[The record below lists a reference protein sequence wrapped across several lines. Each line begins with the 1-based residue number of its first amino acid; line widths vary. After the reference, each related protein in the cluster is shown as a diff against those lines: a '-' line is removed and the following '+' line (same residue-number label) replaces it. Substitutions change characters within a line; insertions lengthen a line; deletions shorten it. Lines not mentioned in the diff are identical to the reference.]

1 MPRMGVHTFVWAPE
15 WDHQGA
21 VAAIEGA
28 AAAGVDVVEIPLL
41 RPAEIDAE
49 YTKDLA
55 AAHGIGLTCSLGL
68 PAHAALPDDPA
79 GAEKF
84 LQQALDVAAA
94 LGAPTLSGVTYAT
107 IGRVSGAPPTEQEY
121 AIIARTL
128 KGIARYAASL
138 GLALGLEPCNRY
150 ETHLLNTGRQAVTL
164 IERIDEPNLFV
175 HLDTYH
181 MNIEE
186 KGFEAAI
193 VDAGSLL
200 QYIHLSE
207 SDRGT
212 PGMGTVDW
220 DAVFRGLARIKFD
233 GDMVLES
240 FVHLHPDLAR
250 ALAVWHPVA
259 VGGSAEVIGTGLPF
273 LRAKALQH
281 GLLRN

>member
-1 MPRMGVHTFVWAPE
+1 MPRLGVHTFVWAPE
-15 WDHQGA
+15 WDRQGA
-21 VAAIEGA
+21 VTAIEGA

-41 RPAEIDAE
+41 RPAEIDVE
-49 YTKDLA
+49 HTLELA

-68 PAHAALPDDPA
+68 PADASLPDDPA

-94 LGAPTLSGVTYAT
+94 LGAASVSGVTYAT
-107 IGRVSGAPPTEQEY
+107 IGRLSGAPPTEQEY

-138 GLALGLEPCNRY
+138 GLSLGLEPCNRY

-193 VDAGSLL
+193 VDTGPHLK
-200 QYIHLSE
+200 YIHLSE

-212 PGMGTVDW
+212 PGAGTVDW
-220 DAVFRGLARIKFD
+220 DAVFRGLARIKFS
-233 GDMVLES
+233 GDMVLEA
-240 FVHLHPDLAR
+240 FVYLPPDIAR

-259 VGGSAEVIGTGLPF
+259 VGGSAEVIGAGLPF
-273 LRAKALQH
+273 LRAKANQH
-281 GLLRN
+281 RVLRD

>member
-1 MPRMGVHTFVWAPE
+1 VWAPE
-15 WDHQGA
+15 WNRQGA
-21 VAAIEGA
+21 AAAIEGA
-28 AAAGVDVVEIPLL
+28 LAAGVDLVEIPLL
-41 RPAEIDAE
+41 RPAEIDVE
-49 YTKDLA
+49 YTKELA

-68 PAHAALPDDPA
+68 PAHASLPDDPA

-84 LQQALDVAAA
+84 LQQALDVTAA
-94 LGAPTLSGVTYAT
+94 LGAASLSGVTYAT
-107 IGRVSGAPPTEQEY
+107 IGRLSGAPPTEQEY

-138 GLALGLEPCNRY
+138 GVSLGLEPCNRY

-193 VDAGSLL
+193 VEARPRLK
-200 QYIHLSE
+200 YIHLSE

-212 PGMGTVDW
+212 PGTGTVDW
-220 DAVFRGLARIKFD
+220 EGVFRGLARIRFD

-240 FVHLHPDLAR
+240 FVHLPPDIAR

-259 VGGSAEVIGTGLPF
+259 AGGAAEVIGSGLPF
-273 LRAKALQH
+273 LRAIAKQH
-281 GLLRN
+281 GVLRD